1 MKAIELIQQ
10 RLSLKVSVIL
20 ALITIPPMI
29 AAAYFVSAR
38 EASRLEQLALNSGKV
53 GAASGA
59 AAYGAALEA
68 GLDASAFKLEDLFAP
83 TYEPIKGFD
92 LAEPKFHTR
101 YDFYTDR
108 AVLALQDRILAS
120 SPDFTYAVGGDVNG
134 YTPTHNSRYQQPLSG
149 DRTKDLAR
157 NRTKRKL
164 WTPVHQ
170 AAAKNLDGALVQAYT
185 RDTGEE
191 VWDVSA
197 PIFVRG
203 RHFGAFRVGVS
214 VDAVARYKHSLLLQ
228 LIAVFGFLALVTV
241 AFIFVML
248 RRAMQPLEHLAQV
261 ANEISTGEGLDR
273 PIKATSSDEIGH
285 MAKSLNRLR
294 ASLAAAM
301 RRLGE

>member
-1 MKAIELIQQ
+1 MKLLEIIQQ
-10 RLSLKVSVIL
+10 RLSLKVSIIL

-38 EASRLEQLALNSGKV
+38 EATRLEQLALQSGKV
-53 GAASGA
+53 AAASGA
-59 AAYGAALEA
+59 AMYGATLEV
-68 GLDASAFKLEDLFAP
+68 GLDNGILKLDDLFAP
-83 TYEPIKGFD
+83 TYEPITGYD

-108 AVLALQDRILAS
+108 AVLAFQDKILAS
-120 SPDFTYAVGGDVNG
+120 SPDFAYAVGGDLNG
-134 YTPTHNSRYQQPLSG
+134 YTPTHNTRYQQPLTG
-149 DRTKDLAR
+149 DRAKDLAG
-157 NRTKRKL
+157 NRAKRKL

-170 AAAKNLDGALVQAYT
+170 AAAKNLEPGLIQAYT
-185 RDTGEE
+185 RDTGEA

-214 VDAVARYKHSLLLQ
+214 VAAVAGYKHSLLLQ
-228 LIAVFGFLALVTV
+228 LIGVFGFLAIVTV
-241 AFIFVML
+241 AFIFFML
-248 RRAMQPLEHLAQV
+248 RRSMRPLEHLAEV
-261 ANEISTGEGLDR
+261 ANQISTGEGLDK
-273 PIKATSSDEIGH
+273 PIKPTTSDEIGH

-301 RRLGE
+301 ARLGE